1 MDNEC
6 LIKLSKFSVLARKV
20 IGPVN
25 AAKMI
30 KDSSYGLDVFQKV
43 DELGDEALI
52 LLSLDL
58 QSMLG
63 MLEKTPEVKKTATK
77 DKYLYG
83 ARG

>member
-1 MDNEC
+1 MDNQC
-6 LIKLSKFSVLARKV
+6 LIKLSKFSVLARKI

-30 KDSSYGLDVFQKV
+30 KDSAYSVEVFQKV
-43 DELGDEALI
+43 DELGDEELI

-58 QSMLG
+58 QAMLG
-63 MLEKTPEVKKTATK
+63 LLEKIPEVKFAVVK
-77 DKYLYG
+77 DKYMYG